1 MQVGSHHERQDEAAK
16 CSRPWPHLQGTWRAP
31 ALQSCLRE
39 ATQLDGR
46 LRPLS
51 LLCGARE
58 SAGVPFVTAQP
69 LRLHPCQTPPE
80 CALHALKTC
89 VCVCVCVCV
98 RACVCVCVCVC
109 VSSACNSTSKNKA
122 AFAVLHTSPDGPRG
136 PGLQT
141 EKFEQRKHILKVV
154 LGRATQES
162 SSQQQPKQAKRGR
175 GRGGQRPLSCI
186 ASHSCVGGGDDTHSS
201 S

>member
-16 CSRPWPHLQGTWRAP
+16 RSRPWPHLQGTWRAP

-89 VCVCVCVCV
+89 VCVCVCVC
-98 RACVCVCVCVC
+98 ACVCVCVRVRVC
-109 VSSACNSTSKNKA
+109 LKRLQQHEQKQSSVCCA
-122 AFAVLHTSPDGPRG
+122 AHLARQTTRTRAPDG
-136 PGLQT
+136 
-141 EKFEQRKHILKVV
+141 EI
-154 LGRATQES
+154 
-162 SSQQQPKQAKRGR
+162 
-175 GRGGQRPLSCI
+175 
-186 ASHSCVGGGDDTHSS
+186 
-201 S
+201 